1 MNWQKVLS
9 KLSIPGIALLA
20 LGAVA
25 AATQANRF
33 CKNERLC
40 MAVRIA
46 GLILA
51 LLGAAILL
59 DVFPGL

>member
-1 MNWQKVLS
+1 MNLQKITD
-9 KLSIPGIALLA
+9 KLSIPGLILLV

-25 AATQANRF
+25 ATQAERIFKNGRLRMIARF
-33 CKNERLC
+33 
-40 MAVRIA
+40 A
-46 GLILA
+46 GLVSA

>member
-9 KLSIPGIALLA
+9 RLSIPGIALLA

-25 AATQANRF
+25 ATQADKY

-40 MAVRIA
+40 MIARIA
-46 GLILA
+46 GLVSA
-51 LLGAAILL
+51 LLGAVILL
-59 DVFPGL
+59 DLIPGL

>member
-25 AATQANRF
+25 ATQASRF
-33 CKNERLC
+33 CKSERLC

-51 LLGAAILL
+51 LLGAVIML
-59 DVFPGL
+59 DLIPGL

>member
-9 KLSIPGIALLA
+9 KLSIPGIMLLA
-20 LGAVA
+20 LGAV

-33 CKNERLC
+33 CKNEYLC

>member
-1 MNWQKVLS
+1 MNWQKMMD
-9 KLSIPGIALLA
+9 KLSIPGLILLV

-25 AATQANRF
+25 ATQAGRL
-33 CKNERLC
+33 CQNERLC
-40 MAVRIA
+40 MAARIA
-46 GLILA
+46 GLISA

>member
-25 AATQANRF
+25 ATQAAKY
-33 CKNERLC
+33 CKSERLC
-40 MAVRIA
+40 MVARVA
-46 GLILA
+46 GLVSA
-51 LLGAAILL
+51 LLGAAIML
-59 DVFPGL
+59 DLIPGL